1 MPRSYYRELPK
12 SADLN
17 LVNDELVA
25 GRSIVVTESG
35 SRLAGRMGVVLG
47 KGTTA
52 SQIRVQLEGAKNHTT
67 LHVRY
72 LKLMPKE
79 KSVP

>member
-17 LVNDELVA
+17 LVNEDIVE
-25 GRSIVVTESG
+25 GRRVVVTEAG
-35 SRLAGRMGVVLG
+35 GRIAGRTGVVQG
-47 KGTTA
+47 QGATA
-52 SQIRVQLEGAKNHTT
+52 SQVRVLLDGARNYTV

-72 LKLMPKE
+72 LRLT
-79 KSVP
+79 